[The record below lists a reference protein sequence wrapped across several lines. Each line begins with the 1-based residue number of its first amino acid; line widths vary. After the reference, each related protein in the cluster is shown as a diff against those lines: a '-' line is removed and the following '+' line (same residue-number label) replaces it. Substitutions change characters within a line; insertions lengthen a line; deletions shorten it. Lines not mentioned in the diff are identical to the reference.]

1 MKKLID
7 RLKDK
12 LMTGIIVKFLAKLL
26 EGFKTKNPAIWA
38 VLFAVASGLQFG
50 FDGPL
55 EGLLAGIGLAVD
67 LPSGFLSLDYILT
80 HFHIVLGDRI
90 TDWIMWVLV
99 GITGSKAAA
108 FLPEKDREKALE
120 KQAKEV
126 EKLKVKEE
134 RKAARAERRK
144 Q

>member
-1 MKKLID
+1 MKLFQN
-7 RLKDK
+7 LKEK
-12 LMTGIIVKFLAKLL
+12 LMGGILVKFMAKIL
-26 EGFKTKNPAIWA
+26 EGFKTKNPAIWG

-55 EGLLAGIGLAVD
+55 ETLLTSIGMTVD

-80 HFHIVLGDRI
+80 KFNIVLGDRY
-90 TDWIMWVLV
+90 TDWIMWILV

-120 KQAKEV
+120 KQEKVV
-126 EKLKVKEE
+126 EKVKAKEE
-134 RKAARAERRK
+134 RQAARAAK
-144 Q
+144 K

>member
-12 LMTGIIVKFLAKLL
+12 FMTGIIVKFLARVL

-38 VLFAVASGLQFG
+38 VLFAIASGLQFG

-55 EGLLAGIGLAVD
+55 EGLLAGIGLVVD

-90 TDWIMWVLV
+90 TDWVMWILV

-120 KQAKEV
+120 KQ
-126 EKLKVKEE
+126 EKVIERQKAKEE
-134 RKAARAERRK
+134 RQAARAAK
-144 Q
+144 K

>member
-1 MKKLID
+1 MGKLIQ
-7 RLKDK
+7 RIKDK
-12 LMTGIIVKFLAKLL
+12 LMGGIIIKFLAKII
-26 EGFKTKNPAIWA
+26 EGFKTKNPQIWA

-50 FDGPL
+50 FDGPIEIL
-55 EGLLAGIGLAVD
+55 LNGMGLVVD

-80 HFHIVLGDRI
+80 HFNLVLGDRY

-120 KQAKEV
+120 KQDKVV
-126 EKLKVKEE
+126 ERQKAKEE
-134 RKAARAERRK
+134 RQAARAAKRN
-144 Q
+144 

>member
-1 MKKLID
+1 MGKFFQ

-12 LMTGIIVKFLAKLL
+12 IMGGFIVKFLAKII
-26 EGFKTKNPAIWA
+26 EGFKTKNPKSWA

-50 FDGPL
+50 FDGFL
-55 EGLLAGIGLAVD
+55 EGLLGGIGLAID
-67 LPSGFLSLDYILT
+67 LPIGFLSLDFILNYFNIT
-80 HFHIVLGDRI
+80 LGDTV

-108 FLPEKDREKALE
+108 FLPEKDRDKALE

-126 EKLKVKEE
+126 ERLKAKEA
-134 RKAARAERRK
+134 KRAERLAK
-144 Q
+144 K